1 MNFKKKLK
9 ILMVLQTPWGTDL
22 GMSKVHFELKKAY
35 EALGHQVD
43 YIDEK
48 KLYPKGKSFLSQIF
62 GKSIQLRILDYL
74 KENAKNYDVI
84 DANQRCIPFHKS
96 DYNFKGIVLFR
107 SHGLPPI
114 YTLAE
119 NQPYYKRLESTTINI
134 KTRKSFRNILGDIK
148 RFLIRPEGEWVLWSS
163 IKNADIVHCLNL
175 TEYRYLLDYGV
186 SQDKLAYIP
195 NGIDTN
201 YLIQARKLVNQ
212 SCLKNKITFLGSWTT
227 RKGIVHLPKILESL
241 PEEYSMQLL
250 GTGNSIDNIKKFF
263 DSSKL
268 NRLEIHTHF
277 SEDQEIELLRQTK
290 LGIFPSYVEGFG
302 LAIVEMLALGIPVIA
317 YNVPG
322 PFEILTEIDSRLL
335 VPVGNEKLFIER
347 ISEILSLS
355 STEFD
360 ILSEKCRNRAEFFDY
375 KFISEEFIKKF

>member
-1 MNFKKKLK
+1 
-9 ILMVLQTPWGTDL
+9 MVLQTPWGTDL
-22 GMSKVHFELKKAY
+22 GMSRVHFELKKAY

-48 KLYPKGKSFLSQIF
+48 KLYPKGKSFFSELF

-107 SHGLPPI
+107 SHGLSPLYI
-114 YTLAE
+114 IAV
-119 NQPYYKRLESTTINI
+119 NQSYYKKLESTRISVKKK
-134 KTRKSFRNILGDIK
+134 KTFINILGDIK

-163 IKNADIVHCLNL
+163 IQNADIVHCLNL

-186 SQDKLAYIP
+186 SQQKLIYIP
-195 NGIDTN
+195 NGIGSY
-201 YLIQARKLVNQ
+201 YLEQAEKKLNEKLSKSKV
-212 SCLKNKITFLGSWTT
+212 TFLGSWTFN
-227 RKGIVHLPKILESL
+227 KGIAHLPSILNSL
-241 PEEYSMQLL
+241 PEVYSMQLL
-250 GTGNSIDNIKKFF
+250 GTGNSIDNIKKIF

-277 SEDQEIELLRQTK
+277 SEDQEIELLKHTK

-375 KFISEEFIKKF
+375 KFISEEFIRNFNFK